1 MDHEGGKEW
10 VSGAHGGGS
19 TQIAWWKPGSE
30 VGGGL
35 RYRIRRELFRAKS
48 QRFGADDGDACGC
61 RDPLEGVVVA
71 TPDVL
76 GLRVKTLDPCGLDE
90 IGRASCRER
99 VYVLV

>member
-1 MDHEGGKEW
+1 M
-10 VSGAHGGGS
+10 SGAPGGGS
-19 TQIAWWKPGSE
+19 AQISWWKLDSE

-35 RYRIRRELFRAKS
+35 RYRIRREFFRAKS

-76 GLRVKTLDPCGLDE
+76 GLRVKTLDLCGLDGGGALRRDLLGGAVVE
-90 IGRASCRER
+90 LRFP
-99 VYVLV
+99 